1 MNGNMMSGPP
11 PVRWIQYTRDNQ
23 TWFSRPPIGE
33 KEFPSV
39 WDPPRNAWIVRV
51 DTYDNDTSEWKQ
63 KLITKDT
70 ISSKWIRYSDNEN
83 TWFLPENHTEEQ
95 VGVWELPLG
104 ALIVGVNG
112 TSGTSGAS
120 QQTAT
125 VNPTKRLGASREAD
139 VGNQGGEAGTSDGQS
154 SEWLKGL
161 AAPLRAL
168 QAAQRRSNT
177 KGQNTKP
184 SNLTKCDPLPIGGS
198 RRNRNKKRRW
208 AKTMKRKNDR
218 KP

>member
-1 MNGNMMSGPP
+1 MNGNMNGNMMSGPP
-11 PVRWIQYTRDNQ
+11 PVRWIQSTKDNQ
-23 TWFSRPPIGE
+23 TWFSRFPNGE
-33 KEFPSV
+33 SV

-51 DTYDNDTSEWKQ
+51 DTYDNDTSEWKESSS
-63 KLITKDT
+63 DT
-70 ISSKWIRYSDNEN
+70 ITSRWIRYSNNEK
-83 TWFLPENHTEEQ
+83 TWFLPEKHTKEQ

-104 ALIVGVNG
+104 ALIVSVNG
-112 TSGTSGAS
+112 TSGSSGAS

-125 VNPTKRLGASREAD
+125 VNLTKRLGASREAD
-139 VGNQGGEAGTSDGQS
+139 VGNQGGEAGVLDGQS

-177 KGQNTKP
+177 TGQKNTKP
-184 SNLTKCDPLPIGGS
+184 SNLTKCDPPPSGGS